1 MKSRVGNIECLR
13 FLFAVC
19 IVLHHAMIGRFPMWG
34 GFLSVEFF
42 YILSGAFMG
51 KSIRKKEESANT
63 YSMREACIESS
74 QYCWRRIK
82 GIMPYFFVS
91 TIIGTFILGV
101 TYDWRFNLENIFE
114 CGQCF
119 RWERI
124 SDTNYVIIA
133 YRRVIEVIQNGST
146 VTIINTNMKD
156 FNEIWKNYF
165 DLNVDYEKI
174 KEELSKDEL
183 LRKSVEFGYGIRI
196 LNQDPFEMLISFII
210 SARNSI
216 PSIMKTIKKISEKW
230 GDKIEYNGN
239 VYYAFPTPEQL
250 KEATLDEIKE
260 TGASFRSKYIVDT
273 IAKVNAANEAKRNGT
288 LNDELQ
294 QFDLEYIKSL
304 PVDECHKA
312 LQNFMGVGAKVADCI
327 MLFSMSKH
335 SAFPVDVWIKRAMIH
350 FYLAPDVSLNK
361 IRVFGREKFGEL
373 AGLAQQYL
381 FYYARENN
389 IKVE

>member
-1 MKSRVGNIECLR
+1 MNYTNLIE
-13 FLFAVC
+13 
-19 IVLHHAMIGRFPMWG
+19 
-34 GFLSVEFF
+34 
-42 YILSGAFMG
+42 
-51 KSIRKKEESANT
+51 KDN
-63 YSMREACIESS
+63 
-74 QYCWRRIK
+74 
-82 GIMPYFFVS
+82 
-91 TIIGTFILGV
+91 TII
-101 TYDWRFNLENIFE
+101 LENVRDFNIKQILE

-210 SARNSI
+210 LARNSI

-260 TGASFRSKYIVDT
+260 TGASCRSKYIVDT

>member
-1 MKSRVGNIECLR
+1 MNYTNVIE
-13 FLFAVC
+13 
-19 IVLHHAMIGRFPMWG
+19 
-34 GFLSVEFF
+34 
-42 YILSGAFMG
+42 
-51 KSIRKKEESANT
+51 KDNSI
-63 YSMREACIESS
+63 I
-74 QYCWRRIK
+74 
-82 GIMPYFFVS
+82 
-91 TIIGTFILGV
+91 
-101 TYDWRFNLENIFE
+101 LENVKDFNIKQILE

-124 SDTNYVIIA
+124 SNTNYIIIA
-133 YRRVIEVIQNGST
+133 YRKVIEVIQNEST

-174 KEELSKDEL
+174 KKELSKDEL

-250 KEATLDEIKE
+250 MKATLDEIKE

-288 LNDELQ
+288 LNHELQ